1 METGNKLKVKESF
14 DEHFDLSYSNE
25 PADIYILILEIGE
38 KTLKACWYHKSK
50 NLITGFGSYD
60 LSDGITESS
69 IKRIQSQHPYLASP
83 FSECLCVLNSRNYT
97 IAPTDASIEDGKKI
111 LSISNEIDDDSEM
124 VRHKLLNT
132 KGQILQV
139 ADTRTLSTLDKAF
152 PNIKFISC
160 LGGRI
165 ESAINQTRKSQNKSS
180 FIAHIDS
187 TDLHIIAI
195 ENSAL
200 QLANSFFQTG
210 KEDIAYYLLF
220 VAESLGLNP
229 EQIPLT
235 LSGNVSIG
243 DEIWNTLSDY
253 WKDISIES
261 VLENIII
268 NQNIDS
274 RHKAKYDYLSHHLL
288 CAS

>member
-1 METGNKLKVKESF
+1 METGNKFEVTETF

-25 PADIYILILEIGE
+25 PDDIYILILEIGK
-38 KTLKACWYHKSK
+38 KTLKACRYHKSK

-60 LSDGITESS
+60 VPDGISEAS
-69 IKRIQSQHPYLASP
+69 IKRGQSQHPYLASH

-111 LSISNEIDDDSEM
+111 LSISNEMDDESEI
-124 VRHKLLNT
+124 VHHKLLNT

-152 PNIKFISC
+152 PNVKFISC

-165 ESAINQTRKSQNKSS
+165 ESAINRTRKSQNKSS

-195 ENSAL
+195 ENGAL

-243 DEIWNTLSDY
+243 DEIWNTLNDY